1 MFRWLIG
8 SSLEFRVVVL
18 GIAAALIVFG
28 SVQLQKM
35 PMDVFP
41 EYEQPIVKVQTDAI
55 GLSAQEI
62 EDMITLNLEELLS
75 GVPWLDS
82 IRSESVTGLSSIELR
97 FHRGTDLIRA
107 RQMVQERLALAIY
120 LPNVAQPPQI
130 LQPLSATSRFM
141 MIGIS
146 SDTVEPTELSMLA
159 RWTIQPKLLGIPGV
173 SNLAIWGQRLRQ
185 MHVQIDPARLN
196 DARLI
201 QNDVIT
207 AAGDAL
213 WVSPLTYL
221 KGSTPGTGGWVDG
234 PEQRLGVQHL
244 MPIRTPEDMAK
255 VAVAPQHLLL
265 KGKKMALGEVA
276 EVSFGHPPLI
286 GDAYVNGGKGLL
298 LVVEKFPS
306 ANTLEVTRDVEKAL
320 AELRLGL
327 PGVEIDASV
336 FKLATYIE
344 DSVSNLT
351 QALII
356 GGILVILVIGAFVF
370 NWRTALISLVSIPV
384 SLFAAV
390 IVLDW
395 MGATLNTMILAGLVL
410 ALGVVIDDAI
420 VGVDRLVNRLR
431 ERTEESGE
439 SMTQIIVDTTLETR
453 SATLYAAAI
462 ILLAVTPIFFMG
474 GISGAFFQPLALAYG
489 LAVFASLIVGLTV
502 TPALS
507 LLLLGKSQG
516 RVAESPIAVGLRNG
530 YDAML
535 GAAVKAPRAVAG
547 VAALAVVA
555 GFAVWPLLGQSL
567 LPSLK
572 ERELLVNIATAP
584 GTSHQETYRIASR
597 LSEELK
603 SLPQVRN
610 VGAHIGRAVMGDQI
624 VGINSAQIWVGIDPE
639 SDYEAT
645 VSKIRGTINGY
656 PGIDRNVQAYLRDTV
671 SQALTG
677 ASNAVVVRIFGP
689 NREILREKAEE
700 VRNALDGVDGLV
712 DLRAVG
718 QVKEPQIR
726 VKVDLEKA
734 GAANVKPGEVRRASA
749 TVFAGLTVG
758 YLYEQQKI
766 YDVLVWSAPEARDS
780 IDNINNL
787 LVERADRTHV
797 RLGDVADVRIV
808 PTPTVI
814 KHDGSASYVDVVAN
828 VSGRDLASVNEDIE
842 SRLAQVAFP
851 LEHYPKI
858 LGEFIEQEEAQ
869 TRTLGIAISALIG
882 IFLLLQACLRSW
894 GLALIGF
901 LAIPAA
907 VAGGVFAAAASGGLM
922 TMGSLV
928 GFFAVVGIASR
939 NGILLITH
947 YQRLEREDGVQF
959 GADLVLR
966 GARERLSPILAS
978 SAAIVAALLPIV
990 ALGQI
995 AGLEIVQP
1003 TAIVIVGGVVASTLI
1018 TLFVIPALYL
1028 VVGSGANRQA
1038 DLDLADA

>member
-1 MFRWLIG
+1 
-8 SSLEFRVVVL
+8 
-18 GIAAALIVFG
+18 
-28 SVQLQKM
+28 
-35 PMDVFP
+35 
-41 EYEQPIVKVQTDAI
+41 
-55 GLSAQEI
+55 
-62 EDMITLNLEELLS
+62 
-75 GVPWLDS
+75 
-82 IRSESVTGLSSIELR
+82 
-97 FHRGTDLIRA
+97 
-107 RQMVQERLALAIY
+107 
-120 LPNVAQPPQI
+120 
-130 LQPLSATSRFM
+130 
-141 MIGIS
+141 
-146 SDTVEPTELSMLA
+146 
-159 RWTIQPKLLGIPGV
+159 
-173 SNLAIWGQRLRQ
+173 
-185 MHVQIDPARLN
+185 
-196 DARLI
+196 
-201 QNDVIT
+201 
-207 AAGDAL
+207 
-213 WVSPLTYL
+213 
-221 KGSTPGTGGWVDG
+221 
-234 PEQRLGVQHL
+234 
-244 MPIRTPEDMAK
+244 
-255 VAVAPQHLLL
+255 
-265 KGKKMALGEVA
+265 
-276 EVSFGHPPLI
+276 
-286 GDAYVNGGKGLL
+286 
-298 LVVEKFPS
+298 
-306 ANTLEVTRDVEKAL
+306 
-320 AELRLGL
+320 
-327 PGVEIDASV
+327 
-336 FKLATYIE
+336 
-344 DSVSNLT
+344 
-351 QALII
+351 
-356 GGILVILVIGAFVF
+356 
-370 NWRTALISLVSIPV
+370 
-384 SLFAAV
+384 
-390 IVLDW
+390 
-395 MGATLNTMILAGLVL
+395 
-410 ALGVVIDDAI
+410 
-420 VGVDRLVNRLR
+420 
-431 ERTEESGE
+431 
-439 SMTQIIVDTTLETR
+439 
-453 SATLYAAAI
+453 LYAAAI

-507 LLLLGKSQG
+507 LLLLGKGQG
-516 RVAESPIAVGLRNG
+516 RMAESPIAVGLRNG

-547 VAALAVVA
+547 VAAFAVVA

-645 VSKIRGTINGY
+645 VSEIRGTINGY

-671 SQALTG
+671 GQALTG

-766 YDVLVWSAPEARDS
+766 YDVLVWSAPEARNS
-780 IDNINNL
+780 IDNINDL
-787 LVERADRTHV
+787 LVEKADRTHV

-814 KHDGSASYVDVVAN
+814 KHDGSAPYIDVVAN
-828 VSGRDLASVNEDIE
+828 VSGRDLASVNEDVE
-842 SRLAQVAFP
+842 SRLAQVKFP
-851 LEHYPKI
+851 LEHYPKV
-858 LGEFIEQEEAQ
+858 LGEFVEQKEAQ
-869 TRTLGIAISALIG
+869 TRTLGLAISALIG

-907 VAGGVFAAAASGGLM
+907 VAGGVLAAAASGGLM
-922 TMGSLV
+922 TLGSLV

-947 YQRLEREDGVQF
+947 YQRLEREDGVPF
-959 GADLVLR
+959 GPDLVLR

-978 SAAIVAALLPIV
+978 STAIVAALLPIV

-1003 TAIVIVGGVVASTLI
+1003 TAIVIVGGVVASTLV

-1028 VVGSGANRQA
+1028 VVGSGVDRQA
-1038 DLDLADA
+1038 DIGLAEA